1 MAKERMVCPISRGE
15 CVECA
20 IYRGRHYYLC
30 YAPAQRAGLED
41 VDRREREKTTREWA
55 STDETFGMPRFVEIG
70 ANCIENVEEI
80 VERRE
85 L

>member
-1 MAKERMVCPISRGE
+1 MAKERTVCPISRGE

-20 IYRGRHYYLC
+20 IYRGRHCYLC
-30 YAPAQRAGLED
+30 YAPAHRDGLQGADGWKPE
-41 VDRREREKTTREWA
+41 TTREWT
-55 STDETFGMPRFVEIG
+55 SKDETFGMPRFVEIG
-70 ANCIENVEEI
+70 ANCIENVEDI